1 MEAFKNYFI
10 LFNSWNRADA
20 GGCHYA
26 GPGGTELSVNMFVS
40 DMLVTASHRGTK
52 DVKGE

>member
-1 MEAFKNYFI
+1 M
-10 LFNSWNRADA
+10 LVVVTMP
-20 GGCHYA
+20 

-40 DMLVTASHRGTK
+40 DMLVIGSHCGTK

>member
-1 MEAFKNYFI
+1 MLVVVI
-10 LFNSWNRADA
+10 ML
-20 GGCHYA
+20 

-40 DMLVTASHRGTK
+40 GMLVTASCCGTE